1 MMLFKDWPPRDW
13 RKVLALIFS
22 VGGAAILTV
31 LVGWGMASLLPDRGW
46 TGASEV
52 NRATTLRWVLWIAIG
67 GVVVVLFGLGMAINR
82 RTLHAKWGDKSVGIE
97 GGENSDGDGSGTATS
112 EGAP

>member
-22 VGGAAILTV
+22 VGGAAILTA
-31 LVGWGMASLLPDRGW
+31 LVGWGMRSLLPDQGW

-82 RTLHAKWGDKSVGIE
+82 RTLHAKWGGKSGGVE
-97 GGENSDGDGSGTATS
+97 GGEDGGGDAPGSGSAS
-112 EGAP
+112 